1 MFSSLLAMLGMAKNK
16 AILYIVG
23 GLIAFL
29 ALIYWHKTG
38 VNKAVANE
46 RQRLTLAYK
55 QAEDEAITRA
65 IALSNEAI
73 KQAQIESEKQNAKI
87 KNDAAS
93 LIAQY
98 RSGAVRM
105 SVPAR
110 CPSPVIGGAE
120 TNTPALTGE
129 TRAELSDPAVEF
141 FVSEAKRADEAVID
155 RNELIDVVE
164 KLKAS
169 K

>member
-1 MFSSLLAMLGMAKNK
+1 MSLITLLGFFKQK
-16 AILYIVG
+16 AVLYIAG
-23 GLIAFL
+23 ALIATL
-29 ALIYWHKTG
+29 ALIYWHKSG

-65 IALSNEAI
+65 IASADEAI
-73 KQAQIESEKQNAKI
+73 KQANIESEKQNAKI
-87 KNDAAS
+87 KSDAAS
-93 LIAQY
+93 LVAQY
-98 RSGAVRM
+98 RSGAMRL

-110 CPSPVIGGAE
+110 CQSPVVGGAE
-120 TNTPALTGE
+120 TNTSAFTSE
-129 TRAELSDPAVEF
+129 ARAELSDPAVEF
-141 FVSEAKRADEAVID
+141 FVSEAKRADEAVISH
-155 RNELIDVVE
+155 NELIDIIE